1 LCTLTL
7 EARELTFIRL
17 SLGPGKSGG
26 LANAKRFLEKY
37 SLIAIVEEVVKRC
50 AHSLWEKLRT

>member
-1 LCTLTL
+1 VHTYLRGERADLHKVIIG
-7 EARELTFIRL
+7 AREER
-17 SLGPGKSGG
+17 

>member
-1 LCTLTL
+1 
-7 EARELTFIRL
+7 
-17 SLGPGKSGG
+17 LGPGKSGG

-37 SLIAIVEEVVKRC
+37 SLIAVVEEVVKRC